1 MVQSAARKCP
11 LLVLVIDA
19 RFANCAE
26 LSQLANRYGRS
37 RMFFPGLR
45 KGRRI
50 LLAALDAGK
59 HVYCEWPLGRNLQEA
74 EELAAAQNTPESTWP
89 AAVAGRLA
97 SVICFGEFP

>member
-1 MVQSAARKCP
+1 
-11 LLVLVIDA
+11 
-19 RFANCAE
+19 
-26 LSQLANRYGRS
+26 
-37 RMFFPGLR
+37 MFFPGLR
-45 KGRRI
+45 KGLLI

-74 EELAAAQNTPESTWP
+74 EEAQNTPESTWP

>member
-1 MVQSAARKCP
+1 MGLAAC
-11 LLVLVIDA
+11 
-19 RFANCAE
+19 F
-26 LSQLANRYGRS
+26 S
-37 RMFFPGLR
+37 RGLR
-45 KGRRI
+45 KGLLI

-89 AAVAGRLA
+89 AAVDGRLA